1 MDIWLVDDHQLFR
14 TGFRTLLQRIEGVKV
29 TFEASDGEQFMQ
41 HLTTSEKAPDI
52 VFMDIS
58 MPNMN
63 GIQATEAALAAMPD
77 VSIIILSMFGE
88 REYYSRLINV
98 GIKGFLLKSC
108 DFSEVE
114 KAIQAIADGE
124 MYFSEEL
131 LEQMNATN
139 NSSSSALN
147 ENEEDQLSDRELD
160 VLALICSGESNQ
172 EIADHLF
179 ISKRTVEKHRANLLL
194 KTRSTNTASLVV
206 YAVKQGLFPID

>member
-14 TGFRTLLQRIEGVKV
+14 TGFRTLLQRIDGVRV
-29 TFEASDGEQFMQ
+29 TFEASDGEQFLEQ
-41 HLTTSEKAPDI
+41 LKTVEQQPDI

-58 MPNMN
+58 MPRMN
-63 GIQATEAALAAMPD
+63 GLQATEAALSAIPD
-77 VSIIILSMFGE
+77 VNIIILSMFGE
-88 REYYSRLINV
+88 KEYYSRLINI

-114 KAIQAIADGE
+114 TAIKAVSEGD

-131 LEQMNATN
+131 LAQMSTSN
-139 NSSSSALN
+139 NTVAANVS
-147 ENEEDQLSDRELD
+147 EEDKLSDRELD

-179 ISKRTVEKHRANLLL
+179 ISKRTVEKHRANLMV
-194 KTRSTNTASLVV
+194 KTGCANTASLVV
-206 YAVKQGLFPID
+206 YAVKMGLYRIGS